1 LVYKP
6 PEGRDACRPDQ
17 AGLVKAA
24 LTIKS
29 FHKALSTQEARALAE
44 DRAGNREGPAARSR
58 QPRGKKP
65 SRRAMKRDFDF
76 L

>member
-1 LVYKP
+1 
-6 PEGRDACRPDQ
+6 
-17 AGLVKAA
+17 
-24 LTIKS
+24 LTIQS
-29 FHKALSTQEARALAE
+29 FRKAWSTQEARALAE

-58 QPRGKKP
+58 QPRGKKSRRRADN